1 MAALLLGS
9 LSLTQPAFAAD
20 DSQERE
26 HLTAV
31 IRQIDVIGQL
41 AKQSVAAKPDVRAR
55 YHFDYQRLNADLQR
69 IRSGINDYLSPRR
82 AQPRDPSA
90 LSGDYSRETGQ

>member
-9 LSLTQPAFAAD
+9 LSLTQPAIAAD

-26 HLTAV
+26 RLAAV

-41 AKQSVAAKPDVRAR
+41 AKQSVAAKPEARAR

-82 AQPRDPSA
+82 AQPRDPSV